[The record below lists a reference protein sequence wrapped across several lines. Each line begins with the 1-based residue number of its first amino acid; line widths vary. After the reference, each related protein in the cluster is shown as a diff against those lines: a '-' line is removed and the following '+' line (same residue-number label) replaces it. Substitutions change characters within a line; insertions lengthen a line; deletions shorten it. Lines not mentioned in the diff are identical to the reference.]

1 MTCNATPAGYKAAQ
15 TPAMAV
21 SAAVN
26 RANVAAKV
34 SREVRA
40 KAIVVA
46 VERIK
51 RGQL

>member
-1 MTCNATPAGYKAAQ
+1 MTCNPTPVGYKAAQ

-34 SREVRA
+34 RQEVRA

-46 VERIK
+46 VDRFK